1 MKYLMLLMSEGEQPP
16 WEEQTQEQQA
26 EAMQRHEDFG
36 AACEDQA
43 GVSILAA
50 EALDGTPV
58 VVRTRGGS
66 RAVTE
71 GPYAEAVE
79 QLGGFY
85 LIETPDLDTLLE
97 LAQVLPPYDLQ
108 FSPVGQEAAES

>member
-1 MKYLMLLMSEGEQPP
+1 
-16 WEEQTQEQQA
+16 
-26 EAMQRHEDFG
+26 MQRHEDFG
-36 AACEDQA
+36 AACAAHES
-43 GVSILAA
+43 VSILAA
-50 EALDGTPV
+50 EALDGEPT
-58 VVRTRGGS
+58 VVRTRGGE

-97 LAQVLPPYDLQ
+97 LAELLPPYDLQ
-108 FSPVGQEAAES
+108 FSPVGEV